1 MKQLRKLLQR
11 GGALATT
18 VAVIFCSYLGLG
30 LSWRDAAL
38 AAIVFG
44 LGGYLLPRLLNAIW
58 GRRLLVLWS
67 LAFALDLGIKAFL
80 IAIYQT
86 KPDAVLILDAISNT
100 NSEESLEFVA
110 QYWHQIGS
118 YAAIAAAFLTILL
131 LLQRARGPSTRRL
144 SRISTVWLALF
155 AAAHLNPTFA
165 RSNPLVFWPQQLEQ
179 LDDFQERI
187 LAFGSKREIARAALP
202 SWAPVYTGP
211 QRQTIAAVIGESTN
225 RWNWQ
230 LYGYARE
237 TTPELLREHD
247 GLLVFRDVIS
257 GTSGTVSS
265 FRMMMTRKAH
275 DEPVDDEIE
284 PSVVMLARAAGYKT
298 FWISN
303 QHDRYINPRFADE
316 ADVVHIINVGG
327 GRGDKKL
334 DEGVLPY
341 WREALADPAPR
352 KLIIVHL
359 LGAHPHYEMRSPEA
373 FKRFDDLDDA
383 VSEELRAAGR
393 SAWTRM
399 QRDSYD
405 NAMLYQDHVIASLL
419 QSFKPAIAGSHGAFL
434 FTSDHAQEV
443 GHTRDFAGHSAS
455 EAGHTVPLLLWM
467 SETPAGA
474 KDWLD
479 RPYQTDTLDWTLLD
493 LLDIHTQ
500 RDHVGRSLISPDF
513 VVVPRL
519 IAGAPYIPGA
529 LAHEYARFNPAS
541 AAPADAGP
549 ETTAHPR

>member
-1 MKQLRKLLQR
+1 MKQLRVLLQG
-11 GGALATT
+11 GGALLIAL
-18 VAVIFCSYLGLG
+18 AVVFCSYYGLG

-44 LGGYLLPRLLNAIW
+44 LGGYLLPRLLNDPW
-58 GRRLLVLWS
+58 GRRLLVLWTI
-67 LAFALDLGIKAFL
+67 AFALDLGVKAFL
-80 IAIYQT
+80 VAIYQT
-86 KPDAVLILDAISNT
+86 KPDAVLILDALSNT
-100 NSEESLEFVA
+100 NGEESLEFVT
-110 QYWHQIGS
+110 QYWRHIGS
-118 YAAIAAAFLTILL
+118 YTAVAAVFLTILL
-131 LLQRARGPSTRRL
+131 LLQRARGGSPRRL
-144 SRISTVWLALF
+144 SRSSAVWLALF

-165 RSNPLVFWPQQLEQ
+165 RSNPLVFWPQQFEQ
-179 LDDFQERI
+179 LDDFQDQMLE
-187 LAFGSKREIARAALP
+187 FDSKREIARAALP

-211 QRQTIAAVIGESTN
+211 ERQTIAAVIGESTN

-230 LYGYARE
+230 LYGYPRE
-237 TTPELLREHD
+237 TTPELARQRD

-275 DEPVDDEIE
+275 DEAVDDEIE
-284 PSVVMLARAAGYKT
+284 PSVVMLAKAAGYKT

-303 QHDRYINPRFADE
+303 QHDRYINPRFAEE
-316 ADVVHIINVGG
+316 ADVVHLINVGG

-359 LGAHPHYEMRSPEA
+359 LGAHPHYEMRSPA
-373 FKRFDDLDDA
+373 RFKRFNDVDDA
-383 VSEELRAAGR
+383 VAEQLRTAGR
-393 SAWTRM
+393 SAWTRL

-405 NAMLYQDHVIASLL
+405 NAMLYQDYVIGALL
-419 QSFKPAIAGSHGAFL
+419 RSFKPAVAGSHGAFL
-434 FTSDHAQEV
+434 FTADHAQEV

-474 KDWLD
+474 SAWLD

-493 LLDIHTQ
+493 LLDIRTQ
-500 RDHVGRSLISPDF
+500 RDHAGRSLVSADYA
-513 VVVPRL
+513 VAPRL
-519 IAGAPYIPGA
+519 IAGAPYVPSA
-529 LAHEYARFNPAS
+529 LAQR
-541 AAPADAGP
+541 
-549 ETTAHPR
+549 